1 MAQKEIVLN
10 IKLDATEAIREGQAL
25 AVNTGEIT
33 DRKKELNKTLKE
45 EQKILE
51 QTKKAYSQGKASIDE
66 LSNAQTRYTK
76 TAAEIRKE
84 LFLVDS
90 ALTGNSGKAREL
102 RNEVSGLT
110 DAGLRFRD
118 KMAQAFAD
126 AIGPTF
132 GRLSESIATANRDM
146 AAALK
151 TFGAGSSEF
160 KKAADGV
167 QRLEASL
174 TELKQAQNEATTA
187 LKTFGENSKEFS
199 EANER
204 LKGLEA
210 TAASLADEVAGKV
223 EPKFEALTR
232 QLREARKEAQQAAEE
247 FGFMSNEFKAAAERA
262 DDLDDQIKAVNARI
276 GAIDTEGKIETFGNA
291 LQGVTG
297 AFSIAQGA
305 AALFGQESEEVE
317 KALLKVQAAIA
328 IQQGVNGLI
337 EGAKAAKAL
346 AVTLGLVAP
355 AAEAGA
361 AGVKALSAATIAT
374 GIGALVVVVGL
385 LAASMIDFGDA
396 AGEAAKK
403 TQTLIDKQNQLKAAN
418 EAQGKATLSALL
430 QQRVALGE
438 ITEAEAQREQ
448 LQADAAA
455 ASKKRAGEIVS
466 ATNQYNAALE
476 EQEKLTKRL
485 AFAEQSRGGEG
496 LAQDIRQRLKAANE
510 NVALAKQNLDVLNET
525 AKSAQDEL
533 NAKLSVSYLEEER
546 AKNTGE
552 IKKDQEETTASVV
565 KQKTATEDLTKAQ
578 EDYIAK
584 LREEQRLRGVEQTN
598 QLLGDIEAAENAYLD
613 SKLSREQQEL
623 NAVSDKYFGII
634 ERAKAAGM
642 ETNILEDA
650 RLAEEEA
657 IRAKYRQMEVD
668 GEATKNEALI
678 SEAEKLAEMQVEVYS
693 IQLGAAQQLFGGLA
707 QLAKEGSDLAKVF
720 FALEKAVAIAKVFT
734 NLSQEISA
742 IRAASAAQT
751 LATPALEP
759 LIKAKMAASIVAAKV
774 AAGVNV
780 ALIAKQVVS
789 GGFAEGGYTGPGGK
803 YEPAGVVHKGEYV
816 LPQEVVRALGVDRL
830 DALRSMYTNAAPG
843 RGRYATGGMVQATLD
858 SNAIF
863 AANTAAAA
871 NTMQLQPVLPI
882 ESLRAVQNR
891 VAVREARATL

>member
-51 QTKKAYSQGKASIDE
+51 QTKKAYSQGKVSIDE

-167 QRLEASL
+167 QRLETNLA
-174 TELKQAQNEATTA
+174 ELKQAQNEATTA

-204 LKGLEA
+204 LKALEA
-210 TAASLADEVAGKV
+210 SSASLADEVAGKV
-223 EPKFEALTR
+223 EPQFEALR
-232 QLREARKEAQQAAEE
+232 KQLREAREEAQRMFVE
-247 FGFMSNEFKAAAERA
+247 FGTGSEQFKQATQRA
-262 DDLDDQIKAVNARI
+262 DELQDAIEKTNQQIKLVGEDEKIIAFGKSI
-276 GAIDTEGKIETFGNA
+276 G
-291 LQGVTG
+291 LVTG
-297 AFSIAQGA
+297 AFSAAQGA
-305 AALFGQESEEVE
+305 MALFGTESEEVE
-317 KALLKVQAAIA
+317 RVLLKVQAAIA
-328 IQQGVNGLI
+328 IQQGIAGLVD
-337 EGAKAAKAL
+337 GAKAAKGL
-346 AVTLGLVAP
+346 ATSLGLIGP
-355 AAEAGA
+355 AANGGA
-361 AGVKALSAATIAT
+361 AAISGLRGVLLAS
-374 GIGALVVVVGL
+374 GIGAAVVLVGALV
-385 LAASMIDFGDA
+385 ASMMEFGDA
-396 AGEAAKK
+396 A
-403 TQTLIDKQNQLKAAN
+403 
-418 EAQGKATLSALL
+418 
-430 QQRVALGE
+430 V
-438 ITEAEAQREQ
+438 
-448 LQADAAA
+448 DAAA
-455 ASKKRAGEIVS
+455 A
-466 ATNQYNAALE
+466 
-476 EQEKLTKRL
+476 QEKLNKAFDEGRKAQLENVDFLTKEKLLLLERKKLEEGRTEDTAADIAERNRLTAAGLQNQLTLTILSLKREEEAVKKAKAAELEAFRNGDAEQQKAASEAVAKAEERRKAAADREKELINEQKLFRLSSANEAARAELEAEQKTNEERIKEAERL
-485 AFAEQSRGGEG
+485 AAERKK
-496 LAQDIRQRLKAANE
+496 IR
-510 NVALAKQNLDVLNET
+510 
-525 AKSAQDEL
+525 
-533 NAKLSVSYLEEER
+533 
-546 AKNTGE
+546 
-552 IKKDQEETTASVV
+552 
-565 KQKTATEDLTKAQ
+565 
-578 EDYIAK
+578 
-584 LREEQRLRGVEQTN
+584 EQ
-598 QLLGDIEAAENAYLD
+598 
-613 SKLSREQQEL
+613 EQQETADVQRMQVRGGIPDEVVVEQDKQNRL
-623 NAVSDKYFGII
+623 TTAVVEGNAARVKSYEETFNEINAILQQDIT
-634 ERAKAAGM
+634 AAQ
-642 ETNILEDA
+642 EYVDNLSNTSQAFLDLDRNITDNQIADIDRRIAA
-650 RLAEEEA
+650 R
-657 IRAKYRQMEVD
+657 
-668 GEATKNEALI
+668 
-678 SEAEKLAEMQVEVYS
+678 EAEGQSTDALERERDRLVKE
-693 IQLGAAQQLFGGLA
+693 AAQRAFELNRL
-707 QLAKEGSDLAKVF
+707 
-720 FALEKAVAIAKVFT
+720 FALANVAVDTARA
-734 NLSQEISA
+734 ISA
-742 IRAASAAQT
+742 LVAASAANPANA
-751 LATPALEP
+751 ATAGG
-759 LIKAKMAASIVAAKV
+759 AGAAQFAAGILQITANMAKV
-774 AAGVNV
+774 ASLLA
-780 ALIAKQVVS
+780 QRPP
-789 GGFAEGGYTGPGGK
+789 GFAEGGYTGPGGK

>member
-10 IKLDATEAIREGQAL
+10 IKLDAGEAVQQIKEL
-25 AVNTGEIT
+25 AVNTGELK
-33 DRKKELNKTLKE
+33 DRKKLLNDEIKAEEKALKE
-45 EQKILE
+45 LQKA
-51 QTKKAYSQGKASIDE
+51 QAAGDASAKKVT
-66 LSNAQTRYTK
+66 AQEEKLARVRK
-76 TAAEIRKE
+76 QNREEIALLDTALR
-84 LFLVDS
+84 
-90 ALTGNSGKAREL
+90 GNSGRMREL
-102 RNEVSGLT
+102 TNDVSKLT
-110 DAGLRFRD
+110 EENLRFRD
-118 KMAQAFAD
+118 KMGEAFSDAAEKLIAPLRTQIKEARLEAQRAFD
-126 AIGPTF
+126 TF
-132 GRLSESIATANRDM
+132 GTGSE
-146 AAALK
+146 
-151 TFGAGSSEF
+151 EF
-160 KKAADGV
+160 KKAA
-167 QRLEASL
+167 E
-174 TELKQAQNEATTA
+174 
-187 LKTFGENSKEFS
+187 
-199 EANER
+199 
-204 LKGLEA
+204 
-210 TAASLADEVAGKV
+210 KV
-223 EPKFEALTR
+223 
-232 QLREARKEAQQAAEE
+232 
-247 FGFMSNEFKAAAERA
+247 
-262 DDLDDQIKAVNARI
+262 DDLIDKQKALNVTIN
-276 GAIDTEGKIETFGNA
+276 AIDTEGKIETFGKA

-305 AALFGQESEEVE
+305 AALFGKENEAVE
-317 KALLKVQAAIA
+317 QALLKVQAAIA

-337 EGAKAAKAL
+337 EGAKAAKGL
-346 AVTLGLVAP
+346 AISLGLVAP

-385 LAASMIDFGDA
+385 LAATMIDFGDA

-448 LQADAAA
+448 IQADFAA
-455 ASKKRAGEIVS
+455 ASKERAADFGA
-466 ATNQYNAALE
+466 ATAQYNAALD
-476 EQEKLTKRL
+476 EQAEAVKKL

-496 LAQDIRQRLKAANE
+496 LLQSARERVKAANE
-510 NVALAKQNLDVLNET
+510 NVTLAQKNLDIIKDTVN
-525 AKSAQDEL
+525 SAQEEL
-533 NAKLSVSYLEEER
+533 QAKLFVSNLEELR

-565 KQKTATEDLTKAQ
+565 KQRSATEDLTKAQ

-598 QLLGDIEAAENAYLD
+598 QLLGEIEAAENAYLD
-613 SKLSREQQEL
+613 SKLSREEQEL
-623 NAVSDKYFGII
+623 NAVADKYFGII

-657 IRAKYRQMEVD
+657 IRAKYRQKQVD
-668 GEATKNEALI
+668 DEAAKTDALI
-678 SEAEKLAEMQVEVYS
+678 ADQQRLVNAQLELDS
-693 IQLGAAQQLFGGLA
+693 IQIESAQNVFSGLG
-707 QLAKEGSDLAKVF
+707 QLAREGSALAKSLFVF
-720 FALEKAVAIAKVFT
+720 EKAAAIAKIIID
-734 NLSQEISA
+734 LQKEIAAYSA
-742 IRAASAAQT
+742 NPTWSALPDGGATLKTAAIAGAKIRAG
-751 LATPALEP
+751 
-759 LIKAKMAASIVAAKV
+759 IGI
-774 AAGVNV
+774 
-780 ALIAKQVVS
+780 ALIGKQVLS

-803 YEPAGVVHKGEYV
+803 YEPAGVVHRGEYV

>member
-51 QTKKAYSQGKASIDE
+51 QTKKAYSQGKASIDD

-151 TFGAGSSEF
+151 TFGAGSAEF

-174 TELKQAQNEATTA
+174 AELKQAQNEATTA

-204 LKGLEA
+204 LKALEA
-210 TAASLADEVAGKV
+210 TSASLADEVAGKV
-223 EPKFEALTR
+223 EPKFEALNR

-276 GAIDTEGKIETFGNA
+276 GAIDTEGKIETFGKA

-305 AALFGQESEEVE
+305 AALFGQENEAVE
-317 KALLKVQAAIA
+317 QALLKVQAAIA

-337 EGAKAAKAL
+337 EGAKAAKGL
-346 AVTLGLVAP
+346 AIALGLVAP

-385 LAASMIDFGDA
+385 LAATMIDFGDA

-403 TQTLIDKQNQLKAAN
+403 TQNLIDKQNQLKAAN

-448 LQADAAA
+448 IQADFAA
-455 ASKKRAGEIVS
+455 ASKERAADFGA
-466 ATNQYNAALE
+466 ATAQYNAALD
-476 EQEKLTKRL
+476 EQAEAVKKL
-485 AFAEQSRGGEG
+485 AFAEQARGGEG
-496 LAQDIRQRLKAANE
+496 LLQSARERVKAANE
-510 NVALAKQNLDVLNET
+510 NVTLAQKNLDIIKDTVN
-525 AKSAQDEL
+525 SAQEEL
-533 NAKLSVSYLEEER
+533 EAKLFVSNLEELR

-565 KQKTATEDLTKAQ
+565 KQKSATEDLTKAQ
-578 EDYIAK
+578 EDYLAK

-598 QLLGDIEAAENAYLD
+598 QLLGEIEALENAYLNG
-613 SKLSREQQEL
+613 KLSREEQEL
-623 NAVSDKYFGII
+623 NAVSEKYFGII

-642 ETNILEDA
+642 ETNTLEDA

-657 IRAKYRQMEVD
+657 IRAKYRQTQID
-668 GEATKNEALI
+668 GEAAKTDALI
-678 SEAEKLAEMQVEVYS
+678 ADQERLVNAQLELDS
-693 IQLGAAQQLFGGLA
+693 IQIESAQNVFSGLG
-707 QLAKEGSDLAKVF
+707 QLAREGSALAKSLFVF
-720 FALEKAVAIAKVFT
+720 EKAAAIAKIIID
-734 NLSQEISA
+734 LQKEIAAYSA
-742 IRAASAAQT
+742 NPTWSALPDGGATLKTAAIAGAKIRAG
-751 LATPALEP
+751 
-759 LIKAKMAASIVAAKV
+759 IGI
-774 AAGVNV
+774 
-780 ALIAKQVVS
+780 ALIGKQVLS

>member
-1 MAQKEIVLN
+1 MAKKEIVMN
-10 IKLDATEAIREGQAL
+10 IKLDAGEAISGLKDLAL
-25 AVNTGEIT
+25 NTFELKK
-33 DRKKELNKTLKE
+33 RKKELSDEIKAEEKALVQLQKE
-45 EQKILE
+45 QAKGLATSKQVTAQQEKLARVTKQNVQETALLE
-51 QTKKAYSQGKASIDE
+51 
-66 LSNAQTRYTK
+66 
-76 TAAEIRKE
+76 AA
-84 LFLVDS
+84 L
-90 ALTGNSGKAREL
+90 AGNGGRTREL
-102 RNEVSGLT
+102 RNEVGKLT
-110 DAGLRFRD
+110 EENLRFRD
-118 KMAQAFAD
+118 KMGEAFSDAAEKLIAPLRTQIKEARLEAQRAFD
-126 AIGPTF
+126 TF
-132 GRLSESIATANRDM
+132 GTGSE
-146 AAALK
+146 
-151 TFGAGSSEF
+151 EF
-160 KKAADGV
+160 KKAA
-167 QRLEASL
+167 E
-174 TELKQAQNEATTA
+174 
-187 LKTFGENSKEFS
+187 
-199 EANER
+199 
-204 LKGLEA
+204 
-210 TAASLADEVAGKV
+210 KV
-223 EPKFEALTR
+223 
-232 QLREARKEAQQAAEE
+232 
-247 FGFMSNEFKAAAERA
+247 
-262 DDLDDQIKAVNARI
+262 DDLIDKQKALNVTIN
-276 GAIDTEGKIETFGNA
+276 AIDTEGKIETFGKA

-305 AALFGQESEEVE
+305 AALFGKENEAVE
-317 KALLKVQAAIA
+317 QALLKVQAAIA

-337 EGAKAAKAL
+337 EGAKAAKGL
-346 AVTLGLVAP
+346 AISLGLVAP

-448 LQADAAA
+448 IQADFAA
-455 ASKKRAGEIVS
+455 ASKERAADFGA
-466 ATNQYNAALE
+466 ATAQYNAALD
-476 EQEKLTKRL
+476 EQAEAVKKL
-485 AFAEQSRGGEG
+485 AFAEQARGGEG
-496 LAQDIRQRLKAANE
+496 LLQSARERVKAANE
-510 NVALAKQNLDVLNET
+510 NVTLAQKNLDIIKDTVN
-525 AKSAQDEL
+525 SAQEEL
-533 NAKLSVSYLEEER
+533 EAKLFVSNLEELR

-565 KQKTATEDLTKAQ
+565 KQKTATEDLSKAQ
-578 EDYIAK
+578 EDYLAK

-598 QLLGDIEAAENAYLD
+598 QLLGEIEALENAYLD
-613 SKLSREQQEL
+613 GKLSREEQEL
-623 NAVSDKYFGII
+623 NAVSEKYFGII

-693 IQLGAAQQLFGGLA
+693 IQLDAAQQLFGGLA
-707 QLAKEGSDLAKVF
+707 QLAKEGGALAKVF

-734 NLSQEISA
+734 NLGQEISA
-742 IRAASAAQT
+742 IRAAAAAQT

-759 LIKAKMAASIVAAKV
+759 AIKAKMVASIVAAKV